1 MPKRISEPII
11 YKTKYHNMENWG
23 IEDLSNDVADQI
35 NEEKKEYIVNYPTV
49 YIIEDE
55 KHKDR
60 YRVYVGETND
70 IRQRTLEHLKVD
82 PKDENRKDWQDLEK
96 ANDSEMY
103 VIGHNHFNKSL
114 TLDIENQLMLYLS
127 SVPAIEK
134 VNNRR
139 NNFQSQYYTS
149 DERDE
154 IFKLMWK
161 KLHQKNGKLFPA
173 ESLIKDTAIF
183 KAFPFHKL
191 TNEQLTAKLKI
202 YEKVKEALEN
212 NEQGQLILV
221 EGEAGAGKTVL
232 LSNLFYDLKKTKLS
246 NGEYVDARIFVRHD
260 EQQKVYQEISKKLG
274 FKDSVIDKP
283 IAFLKDNDYA
293 DVVLIDEAHLLLT
306 QFNQSYTKKI
316 SDNISGNQLKDF
328 LSHAK
333 VVIAILDERQM
344 VAKSQMLRDSDFNEL
359 EKLAGKN
366 IIRLE
371 NQMRMQ
377 ANSKTSQWIKDFI
390 YKQEIK
396 PLPQDDNYEI
406 KFFDDPDDL
415 EQAIKEKD
423 KDQEYGI
430 SRMVATYDWEYKR
443 KPKGNGEFWNVEIG
457 DWKKPW
463 NYQVDY
469 SRKDVAWA
477 EIPETIDEI
486 GSIFTVQGFDLNYC
500 GLIIG
505 PSVKYRDG
513 KVVFDESA
521 SCDDRA
527 KGNRKFDEKSESV
540 GLSLIK
546 NALNVLMTRG
556 VHGLFIYAVDDKL
569 RGKLENLNK

>member
-1 MPKRISEPII
+1 MSKKIKQPII
-11 YKTKYHNMENWG
+11 YKTKYHNMENWS
-23 IEDLSNDVADQI
+23 IEDLSNDVVNQI
-35 NEEKKEYIVNYPTV
+35 SEDKKPYIVNYPTV
-49 YIIEDE
+49 YIIENE
-55 KHKDR
+55 KHKNK

-82 PKDENRKDWQDLEK
+82 SKDENREDWIDLEK
-96 ANDSEMY
+96 SSNSEMY

-127 SVPAIEK
+127 SVPTIEK

-139 NNFQSQYYTS
+139 NNFQNQYYTS
-149 DERDE
+149 DERDK
-154 IFKLMWK
+154 IFKLMWN
-161 KLHQKNGKLFPA
+161 KLHKKNKKLFPA

-183 KAFPFHKL
+183 KASPFHKL

-202 YEKVKEALEN
+202 YEKVKQALEN
-212 NEQGQLILV
+212 NEQEQLILV

-232 LSNLFYDLKKTKLS
+232 LSNLFYDLKNTKLN
-246 NGEYVDARIFVRHD
+246 NGEYIDARIFVRHD

-274 FKDSVIDKP
+274 FRNSVIDKP
-283 IAFLKDNDYA
+283 IAFLKDDDYA

-390 YKQEIK
+390 YKQKIK

-406 KFFDDPDDL
+406 KFLDNPYEL

-423 KDQEYGI
+423 KNQEYGI

-443 KPKGNGEFWNVEIG
+443 KSKGNGEFWNVEIG

-505 PSVKYRDG
+505 PSVKYRNG
-513 KVVFDESA
+513 KVIFDESA

-527 KGNRKFDEKSESV
+527 KGNRKFDEKSENV
-540 GLSLIK
+540 GLILIQ

-556 VHGLFIYAVDDKL
+556 VHGLYIYAVDNEL
-569 RGKLENLNK
+569 RKKFKEI

>member
-1 MPKRISEPII
+1 
-11 YKTKYHNMENWG
+11 MENWG
-23 IEDLSNDVADQI
+23 IEDLDNDVATQI
-35 NEEKKEYIVNYPTV
+35 SEDKKGYIVDYPTV

-55 KHKDR
+55 KRKNR
-60 YRVYVGETND
+60 YRVYVGETNN
-70 IRQRTLEHLKVD
+70 IRQRTLEHLKID
-82 PKDENRKDWQDLEK
+82 SKDKNRKDWIDLEK
-96 ANDSEMY
+96 ATDSEMY

-149 DERDE
+149 DERDK

-161 KLHQKNGKLFPA
+161 KLHQKNEKLFPA

-183 KAFPFHKL
+183 KASPFHKL
-191 TNEQLTAKLKI
+191 TDEQLTAKLKI
-202 YEKVKEALEN
+202 YEKVKQVLEN

-232 LSNLFYDLKKTKLS
+232 LSSLFYDLKKTKLS
-246 NGEYVDARIFVRHD
+246 NGEYVNTKIFVRHE

-283 IAFLKDNDYA
+283 IAFLKGDDYA

-306 QFNQSYTKKI
+306 QFNQSYTGKN
-316 SDNISGNQLKDF
+316 SDKISGNQLKDF
-328 LSHAK
+328 LAHAK

-344 VAKSQMLRDSDFNEL
+344 VAKSQMLRDKDFNEL
-359 EKLAGKN
+359 EEIAGKN
-366 IIRLE
+366 IIELKK
-371 NQMRMQ
+371 QMRMQ
-377 ANSKTSQWIKDFI
+377 ANAETNQWIKDFI
-390 YKQEIK
+390 YKQKIG
-396 PLPQDDNYEI
+396 PLPKDDNYEI
-406 KFFDDPDDL
+406 KFFDNPSEL
-415 EQAIKEKD
+415 EKAIKEKD
-423 KDQEYGI
+423 NNQEYGI

-443 KPKGNGEFWNVEIG
+443 KAKENGEFWNVEIG

-477 EIPETIDEI
+477 EIPETINEI

-505 PSVKYRDG
+505 PSVKYRNG
-513 KVVFDESA
+513 KIIFDESE

-527 KGNRKFDEKSESV
+527 KGNRKFEEKNESV
-540 GLSLIK
+540 GLTLIQ

-556 VHGLFIYAVDDKL
+556 VHGLYIYAVDNGLRKKL
-569 RGKLENLNK
+569 KSL

>member
-1 MPKRISEPII
+1 
-11 YKTKYHNMENWG
+11 MENWG
-23 IEDLSNDVADQI
+23 IEDLDNDVATQI
-35 NEEKKEYIVNYPTV
+35 SEDKKGYIVDYPTV

-55 KHKDR
+55 KRKNR

-70 IRQRTLEHLKVD
+70 IRQRTLEHLKID
-82 PKDENRKDWQDLEK
+82 SKDKNRKDWIDLEK
-96 ANDSEMY
+96 ATDSEMY

-149 DERDE
+149 DERDK

-161 KLHQKNGKLFPA
+161 KLHQKNEKLFPA

-183 KAFPFHKL
+183 KASPFHKL
-191 TNEQLTAKLKI
+191 TDEQLTAKLKI
-202 YEKVKEALEN
+202 YEKVKQVLEN

-232 LSNLFYDLKKTKLS
+232 LSSLFYDLKKTKLS
-246 NGEYVDARIFVRHD
+246 NGEYVNTKIFVRHE

-283 IAFLKDNDYA
+283 IAFLKGDDYA

-306 QFNQSYTKKI
+306 QFNQSYTGKN
-316 SDNISGNQLKDF
+316 SDKISGNQLKDF
-328 LSHAK
+328 LAHAK

-344 VAKSQMLRDSDFNEL
+344 VAKSQMLRDKDFNEL
-359 EKLAGKN
+359 EEIAGKN
-366 IIRLE
+366 IIELKK
-371 NQMRMQ
+371 QMRMQ
-377 ANSKTSQWIKDFI
+377 ANAETNQWIKDFI
-390 YKQEIK
+390 YKQKIG
-396 PLPQDDNYEI
+396 PLPKDDNYEI
-406 KFFDDPDDL
+406 KFFDNPSEL
-415 EQAIKEKD
+415 EKAIKEKD
-423 KDQEYGI
+423 SNQEYGI

-443 KPKGNGEFWNVEIG
+443 KAKENGEFWNVEIG

-477 EIPETIDEI
+477 EIPETINEI

-505 PSVKYRDG
+505 PSVKYRNG
-513 KVVFDESA
+513 KVIFDESE

-527 KGNRKFDEKSESV
+527 KGNRKFEEKNESV
-540 GLSLIK
+540 GLTLIQ

-556 VHGLFIYAVDDKL
+556 VHGLYIYAVDNGL
-569 RGKLENLNK
+569 RKKFKSL

>member
-1 MPKRISEPII
+1 MSKKINEPVI

-23 IEDLSNDVADQI
+23 IEDLDNDVATQI
-35 NEEKKEYIVNYPTV
+35 SEDKKGYIVDYPTV

-55 KHKDR
+55 KRKNR

-70 IRQRTLEHLKVD
+70 IRQRTLEHLKID
-82 PKDENRKDWQDLEK
+82 SKDKNRKDWIDLEK
-96 ANDSEMY
+96 ATDSEMY

-149 DERDE
+149 DERDK

-161 KLHQKNGKLFPA
+161 KLHQKNEKLFPA

-183 KAFPFHKL
+183 KASPFHKL
-191 TNEQLTAKLKI
+191 TDEQLTAKLKI
-202 YEKVKEALEN
+202 YEKVKQVLEN

-232 LSNLFYDLKKTKLS
+232 LSSLFYDLKKTKLS
-246 NGEYVDARIFVRHD
+246 NGEYVNTKIFVRHE

-283 IAFLKDNDYA
+283 IAFLKGDDYA

-306 QFNQSYTKKI
+306 QFNQSYTGKN
-316 SDNISGNQLKDF
+316 SDKISGNQLKDF
-328 LSHAK
+328 LAHAK

-344 VAKSQMLRDSDFNEL
+344 VAKSQMLRDKDFNEL
-359 EKLAGKN
+359 EEIAGKN
-366 IIRLE
+366 IIELKK
-371 NQMRMQ
+371 QMRMQ
-377 ANSKTSQWIKDFI
+377 ANAETNQWIKDFI
-390 YKQEIK
+390 YKQKIG
-396 PLPQDDNYEI
+396 PLPKDDNYEI
-406 KFFDDPDDL
+406 KFFDNPSEL
-415 EQAIKEKD
+415 EKAIKEKD
-423 KDQEYGI
+423 SNQEYGI

-443 KPKGNGEFWNVEIG
+443 KAKENGEFWNVEIG

-477 EIPETIDEI
+477 EIPETINEI

-505 PSVKYRDG
+505 PSVKYRNG
-513 KVVFDESA
+513 KVIFDESE

-527 KGNRKFDEKSESV
+527 KGNRKFEEKNESV
-540 GLSLIK
+540 GLTLIQ

-556 VHGLFIYAVDDKL
+556 VHGLYIYAVDNGL
-569 RGKLENLNK
+569 RKKFKSL

>member
-1 MPKRISEPII
+1 MSKKIKQPII
-11 YKTKYHNMENWG
+11 YKTKYHNMENWS
-23 IEDLSNDVADQI
+23 IEDLSNDVVNQI
-35 NEEKKEYIVNYPTV
+35 SEDKKPYIVNYPTV
-49 YIIEDE
+49 YIIENE
-55 KHKDR
+55 KHKNK

-82 PKDENRKDWQDLEK
+82 SKDENREDWIDLEK
-96 ANDSEMY
+96 SSNSEMY

-127 SVPAIEK
+127 SVPTIEK

-139 NNFQSQYYTS
+139 NNFQNQYYTS
-149 DERDE
+149 DERDK
-154 IFKLMWK
+154 IFKLMWN
-161 KLHQKNGKLFPA
+161 KLHKKNKKLFPA

-183 KAFPFHKL
+183 KASPFHKL

-202 YEKVKEALEN
+202 YEKVKQALEN
-212 NEQGQLILV
+212 NEQEQLILV

-232 LSNLFYDLKKTKLS
+232 LSNLFYDLKNTKLN
-246 NGEYVDARIFVRHD
+246 NGEYIDARIFVRHD

-274 FKDSVIDKP
+274 FRNSVIDKP
-283 IAFLKDNDYA
+283 IAFLKDDDYA

-390 YKQEIK
+390 YKQKIK

-406 KFFDDPDDL
+406 KFLDNPYEL

-423 KDQEYGI
+423 KNQEYGI

-443 KPKGNGEFWNVEIG
+443 KSKGNGEFWNVEIG

-463 NYQVDY
+463 NYQVEY

-505 PSVKYRDG
+505 PSVKYRNG
-513 KVVFDESA
+513 KVIFDESA

-527 KGNRKFDEKSESV
+527 KGNRKFDEKSENV
-540 GLSLIK
+540 GLILIQ

-556 VHGLFIYAVDDKL
+556 VHGLYIYAVDNEL
-569 RGKLENLNK
+569 RKKFKEI

>member
-1 MPKRISEPII
+1 
-11 YKTKYHNMENWG
+11 MENWS
-23 IEDLSNDVADQI
+23 IEDLSNDVVNQI
-35 NEEKKEYIVNYPTV
+35 SEDKKPYIVNYPTV
-49 YIIEDE
+49 YIIENE
-55 KHKDR
+55 KHKNK

-82 PKDENRKDWQDLEK
+82 SKDENREDWIDLEK
-96 ANDSEMY
+96 SSNSEMY

-127 SVPAIEK
+127 SVPTIEK

-149 DERDE
+149 DERDK
-154 IFKLMWK
+154 IFKLMWN
-161 KLHQKNGKLFPA
+161 KLHKKNKKLFPA

-183 KAFPFHKL
+183 KASPFHKL

-202 YEKVKEALEN
+202 YEKVKQALEN
-212 NEQGQLILV
+212 NEQEQLILV

-232 LSNLFYDLKKTKLS
+232 LSNLFYDLKNTKLN
-246 NGEYVDARIFVRHD
+246 NGEYIDARIFVRHD

-274 FKDSVIDKP
+274 FRNSVIDKP
-283 IAFLKDNDYA
+283 IAFLKDDDYA

-390 YKQEIK
+390 YKQKIK

-406 KFFDDPDDL
+406 KFLDNPYEL

-423 KDQEYGI
+423 KNQEYGI

-443 KPKGNGEFWNVEIG
+443 KSKGNGEFWNVEIG

-505 PSVKYRDG
+505 PSVKYRNG
-513 KVVFDESA
+513 KVIFDESA

-527 KGNRKFDEKSESV
+527 KGNRKFDEKSENV
-540 GLSLIK
+540 GLILIQ

-556 VHGLFIYAVDDKL
+556 VHGLYIYAVDNEL
-569 RGKLENLNK
+569 RKKFKEI

>member
-1 MPKRISEPII
+1 MSKKIDEPVI

-23 IEDLSNDVADQI
+23 IEDLSNDVAAQI
-35 NEEKKEYIVNYPTV
+35 NEDKKDYIVNYPTV
-49 YIIEDE
+49 YIIENK
-55 KHKDR
+55 KHKNK

-82 PKDENRKDWQDLEK
+82 SKDENRKDWIDLEK
-96 ANDSEMY
+96 ANDSKMY

-149 DERDE
+149 NERDK
-154 IFKLMWK
+154 IFKLMWQ
-161 KLHQKNGKLFPA
+161 KLHQSNEKLFPT

-183 KAFPFHKL
+183 KASPFHKL

-202 YEKVKEALEN
+202 YEKVKQALEN
-212 NEQGQLILV
+212 SEQGQLILV

-232 LSNLFYDLKKTKLS
+232 LSNLFYDLKKTKLDDG
-246 NGEYVDARIFVRHD
+246 NYVDVKIFVRHD
-260 EQQKVYQEISKKLG
+260 EQQKVYREISKKLG
-274 FKDSVIDKP
+274 FKDSIIDKP
-283 IAFLKDNDYA
+283 ITFLKGDDYV

-306 QFNQSYTKKI
+306 QFNQSYTGKNNDK
-316 SDNISGNQLKDF
+316 ISGNQLKDF
-328 LSHAK
+328 LAHAK
-333 VVIAILDERQM
+333 VVIAILDKKQM
-344 VAKSQMLRDSDFNEL
+344 VAKNQMLREGDFNEL
-359 EKLAGKN
+359 EKIAGKN
-366 IIRLE
+366 IIKLR

-377 ANSKTSQWIKDFI
+377 ANSKTRQWIRNFI
-390 YKQEIK
+390 YKREIK
-396 PLPQDDNYEI
+396 LLPKDDNYEI
-406 KFFDDPDDL
+406 KFFDTPYDL

-423 KDQEYGI
+423 KKQEYGI
-430 SRMVATYDWEYKR
+430 SRIVATYDWEYKN
-443 KPKGNGEFWNVEIG
+443 KAKENGELWNVEIG
-457 DWKKPW
+457 NWKKPW
-463 NYQVDY
+463 NYQIDY

-477 EIPETIDEI
+477 EIPETLDEV
-486 GSIFTVQGFDLNYC
+486 GSIFTIQGFDLNYC

-513 KVVFDESA
+513 KVIFDESA

-527 KGNRKFDEKSESV
+527 KGNRRFGEKEENI
-540 GLSLIK
+540 GTELIQ

-556 VHGLFIYAVDDKL
+556 VHGLYIYAVDNELRNKL
-569 RGKLENLNK
+569 RRI